1 MAFSPAPCRMF
12 SRPINLS
19 QQHRSLAETRKQ
31 HDRYRWRPRLGSWP
45 GRCVHQHRIIEARGP
60 TEWQPRRR
68 GLSIM
73 KIHGRSKS
81 LLILKSGRTWEGCED
96 QWKLIQPWASWKNM
110 YFSAYHRLRNGIHE
124 RTKEYCV
131 AHGVHPLRFG
141 SDFGGPSRT
150 MGLTPLNALPP
161 KQTHSSTRRLVLLD
175 SWRRNFEQQ
184 AAVLGTE
191 DLGNH

>member
-1 MAFSPAPCRMF
+1 MGG
-12 SRPINLS
+12 L
-19 QQHRSLAETRKQ
+19 
-31 HDRYRWRPRLGSWP
+31 
-45 GRCVHQHRIIEARGP
+45 RGP
-60 TEWQPRRR
+60 IEVDLAL
-68 GLSIM
+68 GVMEEHVLLSVPPTT
-73 KIHGRSKS
+73 KRYSPV
-81 LLILKSGRTWEGCED
+81 
-96 QWKLIQPWASWKNM
+96 KL
-110 YFSAYHRLRNGIHE
+110 YHE